1 LWRSIATLDERDER
15 RPVLRHLLATLAYRT
30 QKALRDAPE
39 GFADFRPAEGIRS
52 PREIVRHMTSVLGY
66 ARSCFH
72 GGHNRVD
79 PLRDFDQEVVRFHEM
94 VSALSSDLASD
105 AELSEDTSFEQ
116 LLQGPLSDAMTH
128 AGQLAMLRRLAG
140 SPIPPEDFTAAD
152 IHTECVGRDHEPP
165 ASRIRSISGTEPT

>member
-1 LWRSIATLDERDER
+1 LDE
-15 RPVLRHLLATLAYRT
+15 
-30 QKALRDAPE
+30 E
-39 GFADFRPAEGIRS
+39 G
-52 PREIVRHMTSVLGY
+52 
-66 ARSCFH
+66 
-72 GGHNRVD
+72 
-79 PLRDFDQEVVRFHEM
+79 VRFHEM

-152 IHTECVGRDHEPP
+152 IHTERVGRDQAPP
-165 ASRIRSISGTEPT
+165 ASRIRSIGGTEPT